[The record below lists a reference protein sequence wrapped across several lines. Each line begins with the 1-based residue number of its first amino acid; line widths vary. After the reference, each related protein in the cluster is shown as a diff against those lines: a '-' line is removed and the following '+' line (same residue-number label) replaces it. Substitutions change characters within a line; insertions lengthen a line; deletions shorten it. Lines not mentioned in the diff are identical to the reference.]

1 MDLQVTPA
9 QQAAVEIG
17 QAVREL
23 GVRFGGLNAQHML
36 VFERVFPETIV
47 ADTNELGGRIEHLV
61 AALADHSG
69 IVMDYLKDSA
79 PQGILIT

>member
-17 QAVREL
+17 QVVREL
-23 GVRFGGLNAQHML
+23 GVRFGGLNAQRML

-47 ADTNELGGRIEHLV
+47 ADANVLGDRIEHLV
-61 AALADHSG
+61 AALADHSE
-69 IVMDYLKDSA
+69 IVTEYLKDSS